1 MTLTVTHNNLG
12 ELDQRASKLFQNF
25 QALTVLNLS
34 DNKITSVTDFSAI
47 PALDYLDLSNNLIS
61 VYLLLSL
68 YVKVLISFI

>member
-1 MTLTVTHNNLG
+1 MTLTVTHNDLAA
-12 ELDQRASKLFQNF
+12 LDQRASTLFQNF